1 MNKNKFWISTL
12 AMAMVALAGCEA
24 EEKNPDES
32 NAAAKAPDLSVA
44 IEQRGEPC
52 TCVMENM
59 EAMTGLIESLESVE
73 TLSSQELNFQISEM
87 ILPCMKPTGDAE
99 LDRAYARAMGKCE
112 DFGALTDIMTQVK
125 NEVQAR
131 IQQEAEKEQLRTFE
145 GAEGANA
152 VLDRLKSGS

>member
-1 MNKNKFWISTL
+1 
-12 AMAMVALAGCEA
+12 MAMVALAGCEA

-52 TCVMENM
+52 TCVLENM

-99 LDRAYARAMGKCE
+99 LDRAYSRAMGKCE

-125 NEVQAR
+125 DEVQAR
-131 IQQEAEKEQLRTFE
+131 IQQEAEQEQLRTFE